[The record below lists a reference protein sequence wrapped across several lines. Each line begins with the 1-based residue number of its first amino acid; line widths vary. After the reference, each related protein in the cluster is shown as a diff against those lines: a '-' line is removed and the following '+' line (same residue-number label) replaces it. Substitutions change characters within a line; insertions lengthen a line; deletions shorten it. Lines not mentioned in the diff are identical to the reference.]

1 MKLEDIK
8 APEGFAIRGYQM
20 PAEGEY
26 VLCSD
31 NVARRVS
38 VDDFAYHCAGIVLEP
53 VWEPEIGA
61 LYEFSDDN
69 LSFAD
74 NEYGIF
80 SGYNKNVNSK
90 FKYRDEE
97 GTAWASIRPIK
108 VPIGK

>member
-8 APEGFAIRGYQM
+8 APEGFKIRGFEM
-20 PAEGEY
+20 PVEGDY
-26 VLCSD
+26 VLSCCGEVMKVTSD
-31 NVARRVS
+31 
-38 VDDFAYHCAGIVLEP
+38 DHAYHCCGIILERF
-53 VWEPEIGA
+53 WEPEIGA

-80 SGYNKNVNSK
+80 TGYNQNVNGK